1 VAAPGVADDGGTGV
15 TIPFPHIS
23 PELFRVGPFAI
34 RWYGLMYVV
43 GYVVGY
49 RIMRG
54 RIERGLVSL
63 SQRDLDALIG
73 YLVVGMLLGARL
85 MYAIAYEPGH
95 YLHDPAEF
103 LRIWHGGL
111 SFHGALI
118 GITLA
123 SVLFARRHRVPFWQV
138 ADTLALAGTP
148 GLFFGRVGNF
158 INGEL
163 YGRVT
168 TVPWAMVFP
177 TDPQQLPRHPSQLY
191 EAIGEGILL
200 FLVLRLCERRA
211 VVRGW
216 YRPGMLA
223 ALFLIGY
230 GTLRFLLEFTRQ
242 PDAQLGFV
250 LGPFSMGQLFSAAML
265 IAGSVGL
272 TLLRTLH
279 PATPTRGHAASGPA
293 LPEDVTR

>member
-1 VAAPGVADDGGTGV
+1 MAASAGVHDRGTGV
-15 TIPFPHIS
+15 TIPYPHIP

-34 RWYGLMYVV
+34 RWYGLMYLV
-43 GYVVGY
+43 GYAVAY

-63 SQRDLDALIG
+63 TQRDLDALIS

-118 GITLA
+118 GITIA
-123 SVLFARRHRVPFWQV
+123 SVVFARRHRVPFRQV

-200 FLVLRLCERRA
+200 FLVLRLVERRA
-211 VVRGW
+211 VARGW

-230 GTLRFLLEFTRQ
+230 GILRFLLEFTRQ

-272 TLLRTLH
+272 TWLFAVAPT
-279 PATPTRGHAASGPA
+279 TPTEPH
-293 LPEDVTR
+293 DVLTP